1 MTIDELARA
10 NGITIVRSNTLPLP
24 AGARCTYDLVSE
36 VLASGMQRCRLADG
50 HADTHTIGGRKTNA

>member
-24 AGARCTYDLVSE
+24 AGARCTL
-36 VLASGMQRCRLADG
+36 
-50 HADTHTIGGRKTNA
+50 